1 MRRFQFSKIRFFLLG
16 FLLVGLGLSSCSIQ
30 RQLDPGQVFLKGYTL
45 QEVDSTRAFSIA
57 KNAKSTVNPSS
68 NALNLRELRK
78 SLKPGLNQKIWGVWP
93 LRSHVY
99 LMALNK
105 PESKVLQ
112 NAAKR
117 FGEAPV
123 LHDSANLPM
132 NTDFLLR
139 AIHAEGYL
147 DAFITSST
155 KKTSKGIQ
163 EIYKIHKG
171 KPYRIGKWSQV
182 ILSEEPDFRS
192 DFQKIMQ
199 QNSSTFPK
207 EGAIF
212 RASTLGNM
220 RNKISQDYRNLGY
233 FRFSADFLEFEADSG
248 RIPHT
253 VDLTLKIL
261 KPEQAFYHRPY
272 RYRRWN
278 LYVGNTPPSSNEPNF
293 LPVADTLS
301 WLRYLNTDEAVDQ
314 SLLISQIDQPNNPI
328 FSEGQLRKTLANF
341 ARLGLFAPGNYTI
354 VPNDSAG
361 ELDLL
366 LVLKTL
372 PKWQFRTEYEFSTNN
387 ISLFGLSGN
396 ISFTR
401 RNALGIGDQLEFRAN
416 VGAES
421 QQLTGS
427 FAKSSGFN
435 TLDLGLRATIS
446 VPGIIRP
453 GWFSQWK
460 LKREERTLISLIY
473 QSQQRQDFDRN
484 VLKIGLGL
492 SGLVHGRTHYQIWP
506 MELTYA
512 NTGFTSDALRK
523 ILEEG
528 DPLLRANFV
537 SYFSTGI
544 RGSWVQ
550 DRIRES
556 KRDYL
561 GLNLE
566 SSGNLYT
573 LLKAGSRN
581 QNLTDTIWGL
591 PYFRFLKLDVE
602 WRKHFVGKGESLVA
616 SRVLATVGLPFGDQK
631 TLPLEKR
638 TFGGG
643 TNSLRAWPIR
653 GLGPGSLSNYANGRL
668 IQFGEIR
675 LEANLE
681 WRFRVAGP
689 LKAAFFLDAGN
700 IWTLNDTA
708 YNGLGNFTSKRFIN
722 EIALNQG
729 LGLRYDFGFFVMRV
743 DFALKVR
750 DPALAHGKRWVI
762 GNWFDPDW
770 RNDQWRYEVQGD
782 QPSLNQNGVSPVY
795 PLFSTVFGINYPF

>member
-1 MRRFQFSKIRFFLLG
+1 MK
-16 FLLVGLGLSSCSIQ
+16 
-30 RQLDPGQVFLKGYTL
+30 
-45 QEVDSTRAFSIA
+45 
-57 KNAKSTVNPSS
+57 
-68 NALNLRELRK
+68 
-78 SLKPGLNQKIWGVWP
+78 KPK
-93 LRSHVY
+93 
-99 LMALNK
+99 
-105 PESKVLQ
+105 SKVLQ

-117 FGEAPV
+117 FGEPPV
-123 LHDSANLPM
+123 LHDSTNVPM
-132 NTDFLLR
+132 NTDYLLR
-139 AIHAEGYL
+139 AIHTEGYL
-147 DAFITSST
+147 DASITSST
-155 KKTSKGIQ
+155 QKSPKGIQ
-163 EIYKIHKG
+163 EIYKIDKG
-171 KPYRIGKWSQV
+171 EPYKIGKWNHL
-182 ILSEEPDFRS
+182 ILSEDPNFQR

-233 FRFSADFLEFEADSG
+233 FRFSTDFLEFEADSG

-261 KPEQAFYHRPY
+261 KPEQAFYHKPY
-272 RYRRWN
+272 RYRHWK

-293 LPVADTLS
+293 LPVADTLP
-301 WLRYLNTDEAVDQ
+301 WLRYLNADEAVDQ

-354 VPNDSAG
+354 VPNDSSG

-387 ISLFGLSGN
+387 ISLFGLNGN

-401 RNALGIGDQLEFRAN
+401 RNALRIGDQLEFRAN

-446 VPGIIRP
+446 VPGIVRP
-453 GWFSQWK
+453 GWFSNWK
-460 LKREERTLISLIY
+460 LNGEERTLVSLIY

-484 VLKIGLGL
+484 VLKTGLGV
-492 SGLVHGRTHYQIWP
+492 SGLVHGRTQYQIWP

-512 NTGFTSDALRK
+512 NTGFTSDALKK

-537 SYFSTGI
+537 SYFSTGV
-544 RGSWVQ
+544 RGSWIQ

-566 SSGNLYT
+566 SSGNFYALI
-573 LLKAGSRN
+573 KASSKS
-581 QNLTDTIWGL
+581 QNLNDTIWGL
-591 PYFRFLKLDVE
+591 PYFRFLKLDIE
-602 WRKHFVGKGESLVA
+602 WRKHLVGKGESLLA
-616 SRVLATVGLPFGDQK
+616 SRALGSFGLPFGDQK

-681 WRFRVAGP
+681 WRFKVVGP
-689 LKAAFFLDAGN
+689 LKAALFMDAGN

-708 YNGLGNFTSKRFIN
+708 YNGLGNFTGKRFIN

-770 RNDQWRYEVQGD
+770 RNDQWRFEVQGD

>member
-1 MRRFQFSKIRFFLLG
+1 MGRYHDEQWHPITLKGLHDDFGAFEKQFLLSLSALPLRKGQQGFNFGFGKMRRFQFSKIRFILLG
-16 FLLVGLGLSSCSIQ
+16 FLWGGLSFSSCSIQ

-45 QEVDSTRAFSIA
+45 QEVDSALAFSKSKIA
-57 KNAKSTVNPSS
+57 KSAVNPSP

-78 SLKPGLNQKIWGVWP
+78 SIKPEPNRKVWGVWP
-93 LRSHVY
+93 LRSQIY
-99 LMALNK
+99 LWSLKK
-105 PESKVLQ
+105 PKSKVLGKL
-112 NAAKR
+112 AKR

-123 LHDSANLPM
+123 LHDSTNLLI
-132 NTDFLLR
+132 NTAYLLR

-155 KKTSKGIQ
+155 QKSPKGIQ

-171 KPYRIGKWSQV
+171 EPYQLGKWKQI
-182 ILSEEPDFRS
+182 ILSEEPVFR
-192 DFQKIMQ
+192 DDLQRILQ
-199 QNSSTFPK
+199 HNASTFPK
-207 EGAIF
+207 EGAVF
-212 RASTLGNM
+212 KASALGNM
-220 RNKISQDYRNLGY
+220 RNKISQDFRNLGY
-233 FRFSADFLEFEADSG
+233 FRFSTDFLQFEADSG
-248 RIPHT
+248 RVPHT
-253 VDLTLKIL
+253 LDLSLKIL

-278 LYVGNTPPSSNEPNF
+278 LYVGNNPPSGNEPNF
-293 LPVADTLS
+293 QPVADTLP
-301 WLRYLNTDEAVDQ
+301 WLRYLNTDETVDQ
-314 SLLISQIDQPNNPI
+314 RLLISQIDQPNNP
-328 FSEGQLRKTLANF
+328 FFNEAQLRKTLANF
-341 ARLGLFAPGNYTI
+341 ARLGLFAPGNYSI
-354 VPNDSAG
+354 VPHDSTG
-361 ELDLL
+361 ELDLM

-387 ISLFGLSGN
+387 ISLFGLNGN

-401 RNALGIGDQLEFRAN
+401 RNALRIGDQLEFRAN

-435 TLDLGLRATIS
+435 TLELGLRATVS

-453 GWFSQWK
+453 GWFSHWK
-460 LKREERTLISLIY
+460 LNGEERTLVSLIY

-484 VLKIGLGL
+484 VLKTGLGV
-492 SGLVHGRTHYQIWP
+492 SGLVHGRTQYQIWP

-512 NTGFTSDALRK
+512 NTGFTSDALKK

-544 RGSWVQ
+544 RGSW
-550 DRIRES
+550 
-556 KRDYL
+556 
-561 GLNLE
+561 
-566 SSGNLYT
+566 
-573 LLKAGSRN
+573 
-581 QNLTDTIWGL
+581 
-591 PYFRFLKLDVE
+591 
-602 WRKHFVGKGESLVA
+602 ESLLA
-616 SRVLATVGLPFGDQK
+616 SRALGSFGLPFGDQK

-681 WRFRVAGP
+681 WRFRVVGP
-689 LKAAFFLDAGN
+689 LKAALFVDAGN
-700 IWTLNDTA
+700 IWTLNDTT